1 MWNCSNYKSSDTYY
15 SLQSCIHGLSS
26 SARHVDLNSSHARWQ
41 KANFASVGNNN
52 TWRRHSGR
60 EEAHSYSR
68 RMLSVTSIQRRCGR
82 CCCKNPSPSL
92 LETTSW
98 ELLTGD
104 DDDSRRLPSGFPRM
118 TTASSTIW
126 PCCCCCQQTSSLLFV
141 LLGVLFPQGRNN
153 NKGQTSVRT
162 TAPQKHKGEDPG
174 TKGQCRASNPRFHAW
189 PLRSVQSFK
198 P

>member
-1 MWNCSNYKSSDTYY
+1 MWNCSNYKTSDTYY

-26 SARHVDLNSSHARWQ
+26 SARHVDLNSSHARWL
-41 KANFASVGNNN
+41 KANFASVGNN

-68 RMLSVTSIQRRCGR
+68 RTLSVTSIHRRCGR
-82 CCCKNPSPSL
+82 CCKNPSPSL

-104 DDDSRRLPSGFPRM
+104 DDDDDSRRLPSGFARM

-126 PCCCCCQQTSSLLFV
+126 PCCCCCQQTSNLLFV
-141 LLGVLFPQGRNN
+141 LLVCFFRKAATTTKDTPLWGRPLHKSTKVRIRVLRVSAEL
-153 NKGQTSVRT
+153 QTLDS
-162 TAPQKHKGEDPG
+162 PH
-174 TKGQCRASNPRFHAW
+174 S
-189 PLRSVQSFK
+189 L
-198 P
+198 